1 MMKKLAKVKKIAVE
15 KDELRL
21 KSDRESKE
29 KLLKLEDKTSD
40 LITEVLEDG
49 YVLEQIN
56 DWNKNGTL
64 QNKIDVL
71 KQHVKED

>member
-1 MMKKLAKVKKIAVE
+1 MNWDQSQIEKVKKNY
-15 KDELRL
+15 LNY
-21 KSDRESKE
+21 
-29 KLLKLEDKTSD
+29 KTSD

-56 DWNKNGTL
+56 DWSKNDTL

-71 KQHVKED
+71 KQHVKKD